1 MATSITLTMLG
12 CFKERR
18 SEISL
23 IAVMGVPSRLSEES
37 ILMVLSATISPER
50 RSLARLRH
58 GVRAHT
64 SEVEFTRLLRTL
76 KESVGE
82 NEKPVSLRVCSLP
95 VIDSRVVI
103 FLQSVLHCLPL
114 NHVVKA

>member
-76 KESVGE
+76 KQSVGE
-82 NEKPVSLRVCSLP
+82 NEWESTSFTYLVEFFEFMDRCCGTVEAC
-95 VIDSRVVI
+95 
-103 FLQSVLHCLPL
+103 
-114 NHVVKA
+114 